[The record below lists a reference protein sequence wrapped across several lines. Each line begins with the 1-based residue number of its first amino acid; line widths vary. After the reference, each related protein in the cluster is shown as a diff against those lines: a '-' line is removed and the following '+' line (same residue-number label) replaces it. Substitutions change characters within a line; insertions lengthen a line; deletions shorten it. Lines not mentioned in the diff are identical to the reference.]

1 MTSLLWEGT
10 IISAPFS
17 EVLWLY
23 SDFQPPSLGHKEE
36 TGNSLVSAQGQR
48 MILHILQA
56 FEMSTDKFNIRC
68 NVDSV
73 EDTGGVIKKK
83 QGGCVSSLEDCCFLI
98 KTALEY
104 RYLFVG
110 LL

>member
-1 MTSLLWEGT
+1 
-10 IISAPFS
+10 
-17 EVLWLY
+17 
-23 SDFQPPSLGHKEE
+23 
-36 TGNSLVSAQGQR
+36 

-56 FEMSTDKFNIRC
+56 FIMRTDKFNIRC

-73 EDTGGVIKKK
+73 EETGGVIKKK

-104 RYLFVG
+104 LFVG
-110 LL
+110 LLLCSGSLS